1 MSFFFIDLS
10 LSFIKTLMLV
20 IAASLGSLYLNS
32 ILVDF
37 TERMLSLTLI
47 TDLMFTIGANRALI
61 IHM

>member
-1 MSFFFIDLS
+1 
-10 LSFIKTLMLV
+10 MLV